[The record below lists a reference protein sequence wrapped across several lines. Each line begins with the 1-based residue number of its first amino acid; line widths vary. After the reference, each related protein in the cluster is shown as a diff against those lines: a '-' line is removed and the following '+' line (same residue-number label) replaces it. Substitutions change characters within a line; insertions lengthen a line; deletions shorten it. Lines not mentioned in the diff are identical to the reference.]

1 MGYGLTGTLRDNP
14 FEPDEMIYDL
24 EHYLR
29 MRDFMKIGKRG
40 LQRFAGEC
48 SGSDAPQLPVG
59 PAKIRLP
66 RQRRLNLAVGFSKI
80 FIAARIFLHSNHLPS
95 AAPPWPRGN
104 RH

>member
-1 MGYGLTGTLRDNP
+1 LLVVKCLRVIGYGLTGTLRDNP

-29 MRDFMKIGKRG
+29 MRDFMKMGKRG

-66 RQRRLNLAVGFSKI
+66 LRGW
-80 FIAARIFLHSNHLPS
+80 RILRNNFDLCGRSPS
-95 AAPPWPRGN
+95 QYRE
-104 RH
+104 R